1 MATPA
6 TITRYKMFPNHGNV
20 LGQRYHSDVLPL
32 PNVVRIEIMS
42 PNAKAQYL
50 GKFHSAMDGFRSQLS
65 SMLSTPD
72 AIAPFYAFFD
82 PAQQGD
88 IGFDLQA
95 SWEEDSKATIDGV
108 VKSIRNAPI
117 VGKSAVAGVVTGAM
131 SGGAKLGNA
140 IASFAG
146 LDNSSTGSCTMKT
159 FRKSTFAFNK
169 TIKCSWY
176 MPEMEAQARVG
187 ISRLLKMAYVRNFDL
202 ANRKDYGAKIAEALR
217 QIRRNVTESFKPAKE
232 SIESEIAA
240 SNWVGNV
247 ATSFIG
253 GVADFGAGMFDF
265 VFNGNVLDNI
275 INGAVDLNSFFG
287 GSLTSTPLPVR
298 LTLGHILDIEPL
310 VITNVQITG
319 SKEQFMTTD
328 GSNIPLFV
336 TANITFAMW
345 MNPDPNKGFVQ
356 WLGDDVFNVGY
367 TVGESEKTV
376 DDKSTKAKSSN
387 GTKTEPNTTRTTGG
401 KVTGGANN
409 AAKKPRMKKG

>member
-1 MATPA
+1 MAAPS

-20 LGQRYHSDVLPL
+20 LGQQYHSDVLPL
-32 PNVVRIEIMS
+32 PNVIRIEIMS

-50 GKFHSAMDGFRSQLS
+50 GKFHSIMDGFRSQLTS
-65 SMLSTPD
+65 SLSTPD

-95 SWEEDSKATIDGV
+95 SWEEDSKATLDGV
-108 VKSIRNAPI
+108 AKSVKNVPL
-117 VGKSAVAGVVTGAM
+117 VGGIAGTA
-131 SGGAKLGNA
+131 AKIAEYGNKLA
-140 IASFAG
+140 GFMG

-217 QIRRNVTESFKPAKE
+217 QIRRNVTESFKATDNVE
-232 SIESEIAA
+232 GGTARSIT
-240 SNWVGNV
+240 NG
-247 ATSFIG
+247 IG
-253 GVADFGAGMFDF
+253 GLVTGAIGGAADLGAGMFDF
-265 VFNGNVLDNI
+265 VFNGTFLDDV

-387 GTKTEPNTTRTTGG
+387 GTKTEPNTTRPTGG

-409 AAKKPRMKKG
+409 GTKKPKMKKGY

>member
-1 MATPA
+1 
-6 TITRYKMFPNHGNV
+6 
-20 LGQRYHSDVLPL
+20 
-32 PNVVRIEIMS
+32 MS

-50 GKFHSAMDGFRSQLS
+50 GKFHSIMDGFRSQLTS
-65 SMLSTPD
+65 SLSTPD

-95 SWEEDSKATIDGV
+95 SWEEDSKATLD
-108 VKSIRNAPI
+108 
-117 VGKSAVAGVVTGAM
+117 AVAKSTKNVPIAGSIAGAA
-131 SGGAKLGNA
+131 AKFADYGNKLA
-140 IASFAG
+140 GFMG

-217 QIRRNVTESFKPAKE
+217 QIRRNVTESFKSTDVE
-232 SIESEIAA
+232 GQGLSTS
-240 SNWVGNV
+240 VGGV
-247 ATSFIG
+247 VTSVIG
-253 GVADFGAGMFDF
+253 GAADLGAGMFDY
-265 VFNGNVLDNI
+265 VFNGNFLDNV

-376 DDKSTKAKSSN
+376 DDKSTKAKSPN
-387 GTKTEPNTTRTTGG
+387 GTTTEPNTTRSTGG
-401 KVTGGANN
+401 KAPVGANN
-409 AAKKPRMKKG
+409 AAEKPKMTKGK

>member
-1 MATPA
+1 MADNTK
-6 TITRYKMFPNHGNV
+6 ITRYKMFPNHGDV
-20 LGQRYHSDVLPL
+20 LGQHYHSDVLPL

-42 PNAKAQYL
+42 PTAKAQYL
-50 GKFHSAMDGFRSQLS
+50 GKFHSIMDGFRSQLTS
-65 SMLSTPD
+65 SLTTPD
-72 AIAPFYAFFD
+72 ANAPFYAFFD

-95 SWEEDSKATIDGV
+95 SWEEDSKATLDGV
-108 VKSIRNAPI
+108 AKSVKNVPLAGGIA
-117 VGKSAVAGVVTGAM
+117 GKAAKIAEYGNKLAGFM
-131 SGGAKLGNA
+131 
-140 IASFAG
+140 G

-187 ISRLLKMAYVRNFDL
+187 ISRLLKMAYVRNFDMV
-202 ANRKDYGAKIAEALR
+202 NRKDYGSKIAEALR
-217 QIRRNVTESFKPAKE
+217 VIKNNVSTAFKNTDAPE
-232 SIESEIAA
+232 QQL
-240 SNWVGNV
+240 SNTVGGFV
-247 ATSFIG
+247 TGAIG
-253 GVADFGAGMFDF
+253 SAADFGAD
-265 VFNGNVLDNI
+265 VFEYVVGGNLDNI
-275 INGAVDLNSFFG
+275 VNGAVDLNAFFG

-310 VITNVQITG
+310 VITGVQISG

-336 TANITFAMW
+336 TANIQFAMW

-367 TVGESEKTV
+367 TVAESEETV
-376 DDKSTKAKSSN
+376 DDKSAKSKTA
-387 GTKTEPNTTRTTGG
+387 TKKEEKPKKRSTG
-401 KVTGGANN
+401 KPVTGGGKQTGKKNN
-409 AAKKPRMKKG
+409 LKGGK